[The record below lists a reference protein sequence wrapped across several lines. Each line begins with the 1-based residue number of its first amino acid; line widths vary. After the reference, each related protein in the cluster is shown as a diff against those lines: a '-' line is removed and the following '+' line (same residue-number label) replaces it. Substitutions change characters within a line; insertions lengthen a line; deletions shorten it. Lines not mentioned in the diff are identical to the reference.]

1 MTLGYTQ
8 EFIRRNM
15 ENTNDP
21 IKADKKLKIHQKMYK
36 QPLKMPECM
45 HTHPHPHTV
54 GAEFHP
60 SLKKQKY
67 NSQYDNTTHPLVYI
81 K

>member
-36 QPLKMPECM
+36 
-45 HTHPHPHTV
+45 
-54 GAEFHP
+54 
-60 SLKKQKY
+60 
-67 NSQYDNTTHPLVYI
+67 
-81 K
+81 